1 MLQFDAE
8 VSRGRRLRCRP
19 LVDVN
24 DEDGEE
30 ARKRLNARLRKLGDA
45 ELRALGRVLDALEL
59 MG

>member
-8 VSRGRRLRCRP
+8 VSRGCRLRRRL

-30 ARKRLNARLRKLGDA
+30 ARKRLNARLRKLRDA